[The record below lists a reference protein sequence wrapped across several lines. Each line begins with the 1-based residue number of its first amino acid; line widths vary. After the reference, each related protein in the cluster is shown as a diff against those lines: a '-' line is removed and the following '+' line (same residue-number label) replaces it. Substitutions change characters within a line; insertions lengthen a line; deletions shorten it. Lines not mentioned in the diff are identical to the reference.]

1 MSRRRN
7 VGMSLGVAGL
17 GAVCVCLA
25 IFAAGI
31 AFRLPCRD
39 ACGSDLGR
47 LYESR
52 GIDRDHLPFV
62 DRDLEYPPL
71 VGVVMYVAGF
81 PGYGSP
87 RVSFVGNA
95 LILAAL
101 AAWVTRQLWRQ
112 YGTRATRW
120 LFAPPLVF
128 EGLINWDLLAVAPAT
143 CGLLIW
149 IRGGAFW
156 AGALLGVGAAA
167 KLFPGLYV
175 VMLAASCIPGAEWRR
190 ARDVVVGALVAG
202 ALIVVPVV
210 LVAPSAIRQFL
221 DFQGAR
227 PPTRG
232 TLWFYLARDPA
243 MHTWFSRDT
252 LVTAGNVI
260 TTGLTAI
267 AVVALATLVAR
278 GRLEALPAC
287 ALVTIA
293 FIVANKVYSPQYD
306 LWVVPFLVMLPV
318 RRRVVGHFFVSSF
331 IVFTMSYVF
340 SNFIPLPWF
349 LYLNGAAVLYR
360 VVVLLVL
367 ARDLSDLPLLA
378 EKGETPGDYGSH
390 ADFPCFPAA
399 PR

>member
-1 MSRRRN
+1 M
-7 VGMSLGVAGL
+7 GASLGM
-17 GAVCVCLA
+17 VCVCLA
-25 IFAAGI
+25 IFAVGI
-31 AFRLPCRD
+31 GLRLPCRD
-39 ACGSDLGR
+39 ACDSDLGR

-52 GIDRDHLPFV
+52 GIDRANLPFV

-71 VGVVMYVAGF
+71 VGVVMYVAGA
-81 PGYGSP
+81 PGDGSP
-87 RVSFVGNA
+87 RVSFACNA

-101 AAWVTRQLWRQ
+101 AALVTRQLWRQ
-112 YGTRATRW
+112 YGGRAKRW
-120 LFAPPLVF
+120 LFAPPLIF

-143 CGLLIW
+143 CGLVIW

-190 ARDVVVGALVAG
+190 ARDVVLGALVAA

-243 MHTWFSRDT
+243 MHPWLSRDT
-252 LVTAGNVI
+252 LVTVGNVV
-260 TTGLTAI
+260 TTGLAAV

-278 GRLEALPAC
+278 GRLEALSAC

-293 FIVANKVYSPQYD
+293 FLVANKVYSPQYD
-306 LWVVPFLVMLPV
+306 LWLVPFLVMLPV
-318 RRRVVGHFFVSSF
+318 RRRVVRHFFLSSF
-331 IVFTMSYVF
+331 IVFTMSYGF

-360 VVVLLVL
+360 LIILLALV
-367 ARDLSDLPLLA
+367 RDLSGLPLLA
-378 EKGETPGDYGSH
+378 EKGEIPGDYGSH
-390 ADFPCFPAA
+390 ADFPSFPAA